1 MVHIIFKIS
10 HHSTFKCLTFQS
22 LDVVTDFEEPEYS
35 VVENGTFVEVCVLIT
50 EGTLER
56 NLTLTLSTRDQTA
69 VGRLKPSLS
78 QGQKIPTLVNPH
90 VPGVVN
96 VR

>member
-1 MVHIIFKIS
+1 MVYIF
-10 HHSTFKCLTFQS
+10 TFHS

-69 VGRLKPSLS
+69 VGKLKPFYSYTT
-78 QGQKIPTLVNPH
+78 KIT
-90 VPGVVN
+90 
-96 VR
+96 